1 MNLIDIS
8 IGGKG
13 KGALIT
19 YGAWTD
25 RQRARFMEHFYPTN
39 YQNLSFYNP
48 KRGSL
53 REVQF
58 LEVRIFFYHK
68 AKLRVPY
75 RQQNIYNLYDIKTS
89 ERKRMERQK
98 SNSEDND
105 NVQLHTPSGSFDSNA
120 SINTAHTLNLERHES
135 GSFGDGNDTD
145 TESDSGTDDG
155 SKPVVASGE
164 VLKCQKCKHGRRYIM

>member
-58 LEVRIFFYHK
+58 LEVRIYFYHK

-120 SINTAHTLNLERHES
+120 SIDTAHILNLERHES
-135 GSFGDGNDTD
+135 GSFGGERNDTD
-145 TESDSGTDDG
+145 MTVVQMMDL
-155 SKPVVASGE
+155 KPV
-164 VLKCQKCKHGRRYIM
+164 K